1 MHNIYPFY
9 QDKAILEGF
18 GSKSETDTFNYM
30 QLSERELVNEEQLQ
44 VQSQQSARILQF
56 DGADDDDDVKD
67 EVKEEPIP
75 IEIKTE
81 TVKQEPKDQ
90 RETASVESVS
100 SAEVASR
107 PSTAGFINTSRGPT
121 PLRTITPLMD
131 LEGDIPGS
139 VVDSPVLCPDCGN
152 AYSHKTT
159 YDAHLPNCANLL
171 LKLCQK
177 VEQED
182 IKPIIDDKSKLNL
195 SLGSE
200 GSPRKDFS
208 IHGLLAHNQV
218 NNLSLITISFLIS
231 LVFSVLFLPLSFLFL
246 THDTDIIRRESRWQ

>member
-1 MHNIYPFY
+1 MHNLYPYY

-18 GSKSETDTFNYM
+18 GSKSETDMFNYM
-30 QLSERELVNEEQLQ
+30 QLSEREIVNEDQLQ
-44 VQSQQSARILQF
+44 LQLQGQKSARILQF
-56 DGADDDDDVKD
+56 DGADDDDDDDDVKD

-81 TVKQEPKDQ
+81 AVKQEPKDQ

-107 PSTAGFINTSRGPT
+107 PSTAGFNNTSRGPT

-152 AYSHKTT
+152 AYSHKAT

-182 IKPIIDDKSKLNL
+182 IKPDIDDKSKLNL
-195 SLGSE
+195 SHGSE

-218 NNLSLITISFLIS
+218 NHLALSLFSIS
-231 LVFSVLFLPLSFLFL
+231 VFLFAQ
-246 THDTDIIRRESRWQ
+246 IIVS